1 MENSWPWLIR
11 SKLTGMMP
19 CAYCER
25 PATMNI
31 PSNPE
36 RVCFEHALEF
46 WTGLLRYTRE
56 HSTCV
61 KHERWC
67 SCRACKEL
75 RVSCLRAAAITAAG
89 PSPRERFPIRLA
101 S

>member
-1 MENSWPWLIR
+1 MLIE
-11 SKLTGMMP
+11 MMN

-25 PATMNI
+25 PAAMKI
-31 PSNPE
+31 PSTPE
-36 RVCFEHALEF
+36 QVCFEHALEF
-46 WTGLLRYTRE
+46 WTSLLVYTHD

-67 SCRACKEL
+67 SCAACEEL
-75 RVSCLRAAAITAAG
+75 SASFRRAAAIKAAG
-89 PSPRERFPIRLA
+89 PSPRELFLIRLA